1 MKSISFHFSLLA
13 LTSGFDKSQG
23 LDKFHN
29 CSPAIGDRDGFT
41 VMIKKTKKYCVNL
54 VKKTIK
60 NFFFVNPM
68 KNPSTKSEPQFDK
81 GFRIGHLR
89 DM

>member
-29 CSPAIGDRDGFT
+29 CSLAIGDRDGFT
-41 VMIKKTKKYCVNL
+41 VMIKKTKKYFVNL
-54 VKKTIK
+54 
-60 NFFFVNPM
+60 M
-68 KNPSTKSEPQFDK
+68 KNPLTKSVPQFDK
-81 GFRIGHLR
+81 GVGIGHLR